1 VNRIPVAV
9 LGATG
14 TVGQKFIRLLAD
26 HPWFEIRR
34 LAASAESAGK
44 TYREATRWR
53 ESTPIPA
60 AVADLVLERSDHPVD
75 LPLAFS
81 ALETKVAG
89 PLEEAWAEHGA
100 FVVTNASPHR
110 MDPDVPLVIPEINAD
125 HVALVDCQRT
135 TRRWKG
141 GIVANPNCT
150 TAGLVLGLL
159 PLHRAFTID
168 RLFVSTMQAISGAGW
183 PGVASLD
190 ISGNVIPF
198 IASEEEKVEQ
208 ETGKLFGQL
217 ADGTIQA
224 APIVVSAHTNRVGV
238 VDGHTETVSV
248 GFARRV
254 GVDEARRAVLEWK
267 PDSLV
272 RSLPSTP
279 ARTVEIDDRPD
290 RPQPRLDIERGGGMT
305 VTIGRLRPC
314 PLLGLR
320 LVVLS
325 HNTIRGAAGA
335 AIHAAEL
342 LVATERIA
350 R

>member
-1 VNRIPVAV
+1 MSRIPVAV

-34 LAASAESAGK
+34 VAASAENAGK
-44 TYREATRWR
+44 TYREAVRWR
-53 ESTPIPA
+53 ENTPIPRA
-60 AVADLVLERSDHPVD
+60 IADLVLERSDLPVD

-89 PLEEAWAEHGA
+89 ALEEAWAAAGA
-100 FVVTNASPHR
+100 VIVTNASPHR
-110 MDPDVPLVIPEINAD
+110 MDPDVPLLIPEINAE
-125 HVALVDCQRT
+125 HLALLDRQRAA
-135 TRRWKG
+135 RGWKG

-150 TAGLVLGLL
+150 TAGLVLGLA
-159 PLHRAFTID
+159 PLHHAFGID

-190 ISGNVIPF
+190 ITGNVIPF
-198 IASEEEKVEQ
+198 IANEEEKVAE
-208 ETGKLFGQL
+208 ETQKLFGQL
-217 ADGTIQA
+217 GAAGIDP
-224 APIVVSAHTNRVGV
+224 APIVVSAHTNRVAV
-238 VDGHTETVSV
+238 IDGHTETVSV
-248 GFARRV
+248 GFSRSV
-254 GVDEARRAVLEWK
+254 GVDEARRAIEDWK
-267 PDSLV
+267 PSPLV
-272 RSLPSTP
+272 AGLPSTP
-279 ARTVEIDDRPD
+279 ERAVEIDDRPD
-290 RPQPRLDIERGGGMT
+290 RPQPRLDIERGRGMT

-342 LVATERIA
+342 LVATGRIA